1 MTSVHDIPYKDIEE
15 FLKANNKK
23 FDNEND
29 AYNVALILLKNKK
42 ARGHTINIIEWMIAH
57 NLLIRKINISH
68 YSVHEINKMSQV
80 KINKLAK
87 LLTMNGNNIDSIKN
101 ILRFLH
107 KLDDEDTLLFSDINF
122 VILQNLNQLEIN
134 DINFE
139 ILTFGNVM
147 HLLKS
152 HRNKTLIRKL
162 IYDNMERLIFF
173 DLLKINFRKLTSIE
187 YIESILDKIPAFII
201 LEFIKNNNK
210 RFFKYYSIE
219 KLNMLVNFL
228 GEIQPPQYI
237 LIENLSSLGT
247 FLIDLMKIDEIG
259 LAKKVFDTANK
270 YNLKTILN
278 NYNKS
283 FNQ

>member
-87 LLTMNGNNIDSIKN
+87 LLTMNGNNIDNIKN